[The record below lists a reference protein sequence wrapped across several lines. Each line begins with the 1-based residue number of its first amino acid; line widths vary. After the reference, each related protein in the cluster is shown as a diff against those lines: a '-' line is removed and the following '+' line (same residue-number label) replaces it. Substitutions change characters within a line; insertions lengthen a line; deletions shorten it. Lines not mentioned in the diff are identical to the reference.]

1 MFKIYINLNIFS
13 LFIYTYIYKIKVN
26 LILMELFT
34 YELFFKFILYLF
46 SNDVNDKFDNLLFTS
61 FIKIDKLY
69 VLVCT

>member
-1 MFKIYINLNIFS
+1 
-13 LFIYTYIYKIKVN
+13 
-26 LILMELFT
+26 MELFT